1 MKSLVKIT
9 TIATVT
15 IGLLSCN
22 GLKKDKDASLNDLRD
37 SASYCLGL
45 SVATNL
51 AQDKLDS
58 LNLDAFIAG
67 YMDAKDPESYKI
79 AVAEITNTIQNFA
92 MQEIKIKYSANIE
105 AGKKFLEEN
114 KKRAGVTTTASGLQY
129 EVISMGTG
137 AKPQMYDSVTVNYHG
152 TKLDG
157 SVFDSSKG
165 ANPVTLSL
173 TPGKLIQGWVEGMTL
188 FPVGSKFKL
197 YVPENLAYGVN
208 ARGSIQPY
216 ETLIFEVELL
226 ATKKGEAPKMDMNA
240 MQQMMGN

>member
-1 MKSLVKIT
+1 MKSLVKFTTIT
-9 TIATVT
+9 TVAIS
-15 IGLLSCN
+15 LLACN
-22 GLKKDKDASLNDLRD
+22 GLKKDKDAKLTNLRD

-67 YMDAKDPESYKI
+67 YLDAKDPESYKI
-79 AVAEITNTIQNFA
+79 AVAEISNTIQNFA

-197 YVPENLAYGVN
+197 YIPENLAYGVN
-208 ARGSIQPY
+208 ARGAIQPY

-240 MQQMMGN
+240 MQQMMGQ